1 MVLTASLDRPL
12 TYDDLVTLP
21 DDGTRCEPIGGEIS
35 ALPSPNL
42 FHQLAS
48 GILFGL
54 LRDFVLVRQ
63 LGLVFAAPLEVRF
76 DPRNIVQPDIVFLSR
91 EKRRLMRK
99 GNVKLI
105 DGAPDLLVE
114 IFSPSNRGH
123 DFIKKAS
130 QYATFGVREYWIVD
144 AEAETID
151 VQVPR
156 DRVFVPLIAED
167 GIVRSEVLP
176 GVQINPKGMF
186 AIPDWMSDGA
196 DDVE

>member
-21 DDGTRCEPIGGEIS
+21 DDGTRCEPIGGEIY

-48 GILFGL
+48 GIPFGL
-54 LRDFVLVRQ
+54 FRDFVLVRQ
-63 LGLVFAAPLEVRF
+63 LGLVFAAPHDVRF
-76 DPRNIVQPDIVFLSR
+76 DPRNIVQPHIVFLSR

-105 DGAPDLLVE
+105 DGAPDLLIE

-130 QYATFGVREYWIVD
+130 QYATFGVREYWIID
-144 AEAETID
+144 AEAETTD

-176 GVQINPKGMF
+176 GFQVNPKGLF
-186 AIPDWMSDGA
+186 AIPDL
-196 DDVE
+196 DVRRSR

>member
-1 MVLTASLDRPL
+1 
-12 TYDDLVTLP
+12 
-21 DDGTRCEPIGGEIS
+21 
-35 ALPSPNL
+35 
-42 FHQLAS
+42 
-48 GILFGL
+48 
-54 LRDFVLVRQ
+54 
-63 LGLVFAAPLEVRF
+63 
-76 DPRNIVQPDIVFLSR
+76 
-91 EKRRLMRK
+91 MRK
-99 GNVKLI
+99 GNFKLI
-105 DGAPDLLVE
+105 DGAPDLLIE

-151 VQVPR
+151 VQVLR

-167 GIVRSEVLP
+167 GIVLSEVLP
-176 GVQINPKGMF
+176 GFQVNPKGLF